1 MGRKSAFESLEP
13 EKQAKAL
20 ALVRAHR
27 HKSIDDVR
35 ALMEAEGI
43 DMARSSLHRA
53 MTKINARDQLL
64 VRAEEQSVIT
74 VVDRI
79 SGEVRVIKA
88 CIPGDLVETLIR
100 QAEAVS

>member
-1 MGRKSAFESLEP
+1 MGRKSAFESLER

-43 DMARSSLHRA
+43 ITRSPYGSR
-53 MTKINARDQLL
+53 
-64 VRAEEQSVIT
+64 
-74 VVDRI
+74 
-79 SGEVRVIKA
+79 
-88 CIPGDLVETLIR
+88 
-100 QAEAVS
+100 